1 MFQLSCVSDVVS
13 RLESRQ
19 KVAPQVFA
27 DTMKLREESHHL
39 GESAGPG
46 VIALASFVQWRPV
59 PYNDD

>member
-39 GESAGPG
+39 GEAAGRG
-46 VIALASFVQWRPV
+46 VIALASFFQ
-59 PYNDD
+59 